1 MGLMGI
7 IGTIGIVA
15 VRLGVTTD
23 STAGAVG
30 AASEVSGVTDSAT
43 SISVSISISEGGI
56 DVCGVSVSA
65 GGVIVE
71 ACDSVCSSM
80 SSTVCDCSLDGSSR
94 ALLGICAVF
103 RFRRLRKAFAGKV
116 DSGTENHGSCDV
128 LRGRTRTEYR
138 ALTCG

>member
-1 MGLMGI
+1 MGI

-15 VRLGVTTD
+15 VRLCVKTGSV
-23 STAGAVG
+23 AGAVG
-30 AASEVSGVTDSAT
+30 AASDVSGVTDSAI
-43 SISVSISISEGGI
+43 SVSVSISISEGGI

-71 ACDSVCSSM
+71 ACDSVCSSI
-80 SSTVCDCSLDGSSR
+80 SSTDCNCSLDGSSR
-94 ALLGICAVF
+94 ALSGICEVF

-116 DSGTENHGSCDV
+116 DSGTENHGSCDI
-128 LRGRTRTEYR
+128 LKGRTRTEDR